1 MGRKKQAEKSEE
13 WACRA
18 HPEERCWVPGDSE
31 HSLGRFQESPESWPV
46 LSRCPLPG
54 LEGKLNWPIRIETET
69 VAVMEVCPRT
79 AQKEVGQ
86 SPAKADATSQDT
98 RQECKGTGAQ
108 PGSAENLSWLDADLL
123 GN

>member
-1 MGRKKQAEKSEE
+1 M
-13 WACRA
+13 
-18 HPEERCWVPGDSE
+18 
-31 HSLGRFQESPESWPV
+31 LGSRRLRTQFGQISTESRTLSWPV

-54 LEGKLNWPIRIETET
+54 LEGKLNWPIRIERET
-69 VAVMEVCPRT
+69 VAVMEVCPRR

-86 SPAKADATSQDT
+86 SPAEADATSQDT

-123 GN
+123 GS